1 MSVTVAANN
10 TLKGTLKNTL
20 KRLAGARHLKTPG
33 AVLLSFDDG
42 PHLDVTPRVL
52 ERLAA
57 HGARAVF
64 FVVGRVFADA
74 PGVLEQIAAAGHVLG
89 NHSWQHDLNRNGR
102 LLPYLRDLNRCQRE
116 IERVT
121 RQRPRLFRPP
131 LGRISLASFFA
142 PRLAGLKPIYWST
155 ELQDWQLTTDD
166 EARRQATLWADSIS
180 PGDIVLL
187 HDDNPCVLTILDV
200 LLPRLVAR
208 GIDLHRGVDEL
219 TGAKVS
225 SGVNQPVGAPH
236 QD

>member
-1 MSVTVAANN
+1 MSVTVAATNRV
-10 TLKGTLKNTL
+10 KGTLKNTL
-20 KRLAGARHLKTPG
+20 KHWAGARRLTTPG

-42 PHLDVTPRVL
+42 PHPDVTPRVL

-74 PGVLEQIAAAGHVLG
+74 PGVLEQIATAGHVLG

-219 TGAKVS
+219 SGTKVS
-225 SGVNQPVGAPH
+225 SGINQPVGAPH